1 MKEGKDGSGGPM
13 AAIADPR
20 FAKVHT
26 DPRFMR
32 MPKTKSKVAIDSRF
46 SHMFS
51 DKNFSDPLGVDKRGK
66 AKKKKE
72 KHMLERYYKVGEDNE
87 EEPGNDDETK
97 LEAKLNVK
105 GKKAGEKVS
114 IRETSPKE
122 SHKVEAKKQKKEKPI
137 VTAQKVEAKKQK
149 KEKPIV
155 TAQKVEAKKQ
165 KKKTKKPI
173 VMAQKDS
180 SSDEDDDDGEG
191 DIDLNS
197 DDSEEEIIER
207 QTGAKAKKHTLQHES
222 ESGEEEDGGILN
234 SGSES
239 DDDDDDDVASTSSSS
254 SSSSESE
261 AESDVEEAAEE
272 AEKVPT
278 TTDGTRRFAMMNMD
292 WEHIKAVDLFMLMRS
307 FLPKGGRVDSVTV
320 YPSEFGIEQMKTEE
334 VWFEECL

>member
-1 MKEGKDGSGGPM
+1 MKEGKDGSGGPRRPPS

-32 MPKTKSKVAIDSRF
+32 MPKNKSKVAIDSRF

-122 SHKVEAKKQKKEKPI
+122 SPKVEAKKQQKKKPI
-137 VTAQKVEAKKQK
+137 VTAQK
-149 KEKPIV
+149 
-155 TAQKVEAKKQ
+155 
-165 KKKTKKPI
+165 
-173 VMAQKDS
+173 DS
-180 SSDEDDDDGEG
+180 TSDEDDDDGEG

-207 QTGAKAKKHTLQHES
+207 QTGAKAKKHALQHES

-239 DDDDDDDVASTSSSS
+239 DDDDDDVASTSSSS

>member
-1 MKEGKDGSGGPM
+1 MKEGKDGSGGPRRPPS

-32 MPKTKSKVAIDSRF
+32 MPKNKSKVAIDSRF

-87 EEPGNDDETK
+87 DEPGNDDETK

-114 IRETSPKE
+114 NRETPPKE
-122 SHKVEAKKQKKEKPI
+122 SQKVEVKKQKEK
-137 VTAQKVEAKKQK
+137 
-149 KEKPIV
+149 KPIV

-165 KKKTKKPI
+165 KKKPI
-173 VMAQKDS
+173 VTAQKDS
-180 SSDEDDDDGEG
+180 TSDEDDDDDDDGEG

-207 QTGAKAKKHTLQHES
+207 QTGAKAKKHALQHES

-239 DDDDDDDVASTSSSS
+239 DDDDDDVASTSSSS

-334 VWFEECL
+334 VWFEVCL

>member
-1 MKEGKDGSGGPM
+1 MKEGKDGSGGPRRPPS

-32 MPKTKSKVAIDSRF
+32 MPKNKSKVAIDSRF

-114 IRETSPKE
+114 NRETSPKA
-122 SHKVEAKKQKKEKPI
+122 S
-137 VTAQKVEAKKQK
+137 QKVEAKKQK
-149 KEKPIV
+149 EKKPIV
-155 TAQKVEAKKQ
+155 VAQKVEAKKQ
-165 KKKTKKPI
+165 KKKPI
-173 VMAQKDS
+173 VTAQKDS
-180 SSDEDDDDGEG
+180 TSDEDDDDDGEG

-207 QTGAKAKKHTLQHES
+207 QTGAKAKKHALQYES
-222 ESGEEEDGGILN
+222 ESGDEEDGGILN

-239 DDDDDDDVASTSSSS
+239 DDDDDDVASTSSSS

>member
-1 MKEGKDGSGGPM
+1 MKEGKDGSGGPRRPPS

-32 MPKTKSKVAIDSRF
+32 MPKNKSKVAIDSRF

-72 KHMLERYYKVGEDNE
+72 KHMLERYYKVGEDKE
-87 EEPGNDDETK
+87 GEPGNNDETK
-97 LEAKLNVK
+97 LEPKLNVK
-105 GKKAGEKVS
+105 GKKPGEKVS

-122 SHKVEAKKQKKEKPI
+122 PRKVEVKKKKKQQ
-137 VTAQKVEAKKQK
+137 QK
-149 KEKPIV
+149 
-155 TAQKVEAKKQ
+155 
-165 KKKTKKPI
+165 KKPI
-173 VMAQKDS
+173 VAAPKDS
-180 SSDEDDDDGEG
+180 TSDDDDGEG

-197 DDSEEEIIER
+197 GESEEENIER
-207 QTGAKAKKHTLQHES
+207 YTGAKAKKHALQHES
-222 ESGEEEDGGILN
+222 ESGEEEDGGILE

-239 DDDDDDDVASTSSSS
+239 DNDDHDAVASASSSS

-278 TTDGTRRFAMMNMD
+278 TTDGTRRIAMMNMD

-320 YPSEFGIEQMKTEE
+320 YPSDFGIEQMKTEE
-334 VWFEECL
+334 VWFRRMLVKFPS

>member
-1 MKEGKDGSGGPM
+1 MKEGKDGSGGPRRPPS

-32 MPKTKSKVAIDSRF
+32 MPKNKSKVAIDSRF

-72 KHMLERYYKVGEDNE
+72 KHMLERYYKMGEDNE
-87 EEPGNDDETK
+87 DEPGNDDETK

-114 IRETSPKE
+114 NRETPPKE
-122 SHKVEAKKQKKEKPI
+122 SQKVEVKKQKEKKPI
-137 VTAQKVEAKKQK
+137 VTAQKVESKKQK
-149 KEKPIV
+149 KKKPIV
-155 TAQKVEAKKQ
+155 TAQK
-165 KKKTKKPI
+165 
-173 VMAQKDS
+173 DS
-180 SSDEDDDDGEG
+180 TSDEDDDDDDDGEG

-207 QTGAKAKKHTLQHES
+207 QTGAKAKKHALQHES

-239 DDDDDDDVASTSSSS
+239 DDDDDDVASTSSSS

-334 VWFEECL
+334 VWFEVCL